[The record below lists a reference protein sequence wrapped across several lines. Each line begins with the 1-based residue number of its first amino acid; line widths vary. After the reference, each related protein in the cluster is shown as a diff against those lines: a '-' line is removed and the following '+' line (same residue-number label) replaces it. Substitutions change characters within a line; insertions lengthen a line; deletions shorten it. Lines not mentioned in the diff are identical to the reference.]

1 MEGKGERVL
10 LSVRRLSSDQYVV
23 SKFKCSENLVN
34 FLTKEIM
41 LQNHL
46 RFAFC
51 LHSCHLSVRL
61 LCPFPG
67 FAFSSATKAKYISWF
82 VLNFSSALSVPFLS
96 LYVIFFFLLFVPFV
110 HISLFSSLNKPY
122 LRTCFL
128 AFLASSSSPSTDKS
142 HMGVSVELLAAPLQV
157 TRLFFVT
164 AAIVQTCIGG
174 KAAAK

>member
-1 MEGKGERVL
+1 MEGKGESVLL
-10 LSVRRLSSDQYVV
+10 LSVRKLSSDQYVV
-23 SKFKCSENLVN
+23 NKFKCSENLVN
-34 FLTKEIM
+34 FLAKEIM

-96 LYVIFFFLLFVPFV
+96 LYVIFFFSIICPFCPYFFVLFLEQTIPENMLSCLPCIFFFTF
-110 HISLFSSLNKPY
+110 HWQKPHGC
-122 LRTCFL
+122 LCRAPGCTFTGHQ
-128 AFLASSSSPSTDKS
+128 AFLCNSSYSANMHRRKS
-142 HMGVSVELLAAPLQV
+142 
-157 TRLFFVT
+157 R
-164 AAIVQTCIGG
+164 C
-174 KAAAK
+174 